1 MSMVRTAVPLILVS
15 GLLSGCA
22 GLVESDWPTC
32 AAVGGVGGAAL
43 GAIESAQW
51 AAGGLGVGAITGAA
65 YCWVHGDAD
74 GDGVVN
80 KLDKCP
86 GTPKGTKVDADG
98 CPVQEE
104 APAPAPVAEAA
115 EPVRVEL
122 DVKFDFD
129 KALVKPESQA
139 DIKALA
145 DFMSQYPQTTATVE
159 GHTDSVGTDAYN
171 QSLSEKRAGAVRD
184 VLVNQYGVG
193 GDRLNA
199 VGYGE
204 SRPVADN
211 ATEEGRA
218 INRRVEAE
226 VEARP

>member
-1 MSMVRTAVPLILVS
+1 
-15 GLLSGCA
+15 
-22 GLVESDWPTC
+22 
-32 AAVGGVGGAAL
+32 
-43 GAIESAQW
+43 
-51 AAGGLGVGAITGAA
+51 
-65 YCWVHGDAD
+65 
-74 GDGVVN
+74 
-80 KLDKCP
+80 
-86 GTPKGTKVDADG
+86 
-98 CPVQEE
+98 
-104 APAPAPVAEAA
+104 
-115 EPVRVEL
+115 
-122 DVKFDFD
+122 
-129 KALVKPESQA
+129 
-139 DIKALA
+139 
-145 DFMSQYPQTTATVE
+145 MSQYPQTTATVE

-171 QSLSEKRAGAVRD
+171 QSLSEKRADAVRD

>member
-1 MSMVRTAVPLILVS
+1 MSITRKAVPLIIASTFLT
-15 GLLSGCA
+15 GCA
-22 GLVESDWPTC
+22 GVQKSDWPTC

-43 GAIESAQW
+43 GAIESSAW
-51 AAGGLGVGAITGAA
+51 AGGGAVVGAGMAAA
-65 YCWVHGDAD
+65 YCWVHGAD
-74 GDGVVN
+74 DQQVAVVEE
-80 KLDKCP
+80 
-86 GTPKGTKVDADG
+86 TVVVEE
-98 CPVQEE
+98 PV
-104 APAPAPVAEAA
+104 APEPVAEA
-115 EPVRVEL
+115 VRVEL

-129 KALVKPESQA
+129 KAQVKPESMG
-139 DIKALA
+139 DIQSLA
-145 DFMSQYPQTTATVE
+145 DFMKQYPQTTTVVE

-171 QSLSEKRAGAVRD
+171 QKLSERRANAVRE

-193 GDRLNA
+193 GTRVNA